1 VRRPDQVW
9 CADITYIP
17 LPQGF
22 MYLVAVMDWHWR
34 RVLSWKLSNSLSADF
49 CCEALQEAMDGYG
62 QPEIFNT
69 DQGAQFTCDAFVDIL
84 LDAEVR
90 VSMDGRGR
98 WMDNVFIERLW
109 RTVKHED
116 VYLRC
121 YESPRQL
128 RAGIDR
134 FFRYYNEQRPHQTL
148 GYRTPGEVH
157 RQERQMNPDI
167 GRSPSHP
174 DAPTNCPRSI
184 FASGGSPPEEGPG
197 GPQDRR
203 ATQP

>member
-1 VRRPDQVW
+1 
-9 CADITYIP
+9 
-17 LPQGF
+17 
-22 MYLVAVMDWHWR
+22 
-34 RVLSWKLSNSLSADF
+34 
-49 CCEALQEAMDGYG
+49 
-62 QPEIFNT
+62 
-69 DQGAQFTCDAFVDIL
+69 
-84 LDAEVR
+84 
-90 VSMDGRGR
+90 MDGRGR

-121 YESPRQL
+121 YENPRQL
-128 RAGIDR
+128 HAGIDR
-134 FFRYYNEQRPHQTL
+134 FFRYYNEQRPHQAL
-148 GYRTPGEVH
+148 EYKTPTELH
-157 RQERQMNPDI
+157 RAGREWNPDI